1 MGVAIPDE
9 VMERLK
15 GTFFWHLATVSP
27 GGAPQSTPIWADTD
41 GSVILVN
48 TAKGRAKERNMSQNG
63 RVALSCVD
71 LENPYA
77 FVEIQ
82 GKVVDVVDGQPAED
96 SIDDLAEKYLGQ
108 RPYPFRKSGEER
120 ILFKV
125 EPTAVVVWER

>member
-1 MGVAIPDE
+1 MGVAIPDD

-15 GTFFWHLATVSP
+15 GTFFWHLATVGP
-27 GGAPQSTPIWADTD
+27 NGGPQSTPVWADTD
-41 GSVILVN
+41 GGLVLIN
-48 TAKGRAKERNMSQNG
+48 TAKGRAKERNMSQTG

-71 LENPYA
+71 LQNPYA

-82 GKVVDVVDGQPAED
+82 GKVVETVDGQPADD

-108 RPYPFRKSGEER
+108 RPYPFRKPGEER

-125 EPTAVVVWER
+125 EPTAVNVWER

>member
-1 MGVAIPDE
+1 MGVAIPDD

-15 GTFFWHLATVSP
+15 GTFFWHLATV
-27 GGAPQSTPIWADTD
+27 GADGAPQSTPVWAETD
-41 GSVILVN
+41 GSLVLIN

-71 LENPYA
+71 LANPYA

-82 GKVVDVVDGQPAED
+82 GKVIESIDGQPADD

-108 RPYPFRKSGEER
+108 RPYPFRKPGEER
-120 ILFKV
+120 VLFKV
-125 EPTAVVVWER
+125 EPTAITVWER